1 MFTVADETISR
12 GARAYR
18 ARAGGDGGARP
29 RADLAVGT
37 RGHLPHVSDAGRVPG
52 PDPVPAP
59 SRERARLRGAHAIAR
74 AARARTRLLAR
85 RGARSRPRRRVRAA
99 QHSVRGDGGNGPRKP
114 L

>member
-52 PDPVPAP
+52 PDPVRAP
-59 SRERARLRGAHAIAR
+59 SRERRPFANRAAGGVGAHQR
-74 AARARTRLLAR
+74 HLPTHP
-85 RGARSRPRRRVRAA
+85 ARSAEGWGGSPRAPSRSGFPTSMRTTR
-99 QHSVRGDGGNGPRKP
+99 
-114 L
+114 